1 MSKSKKNAKT
11 ASKSS
16 KKISPKS
23 KAEITL
29 KFQSDSPQAKRKVKS
44 RNGLLPHEQ
53 VTDLAAPAEATE
65 LPAIEQAFTPAPE
78 AVDLAANDPA
88 LPAEAEPSLEATT
101 AAPVAPCGDAEPAL
115 ANDTTQPAGGDT
127 GEPGATGGKRLGL
140 VSAAIRVLED
150 AGEGAAMNCPEL
162 VKAATER
169 GLWQPMA
176 GKTPASTLYAAIL
189 REIRD
194 KGDAS
199 RFTKADRGKFALNK
213 IS

>member
-1 MSKSKKNAKT
+1 
-11 ASKSS
+11 
-16 KKISPKS
+16 
-23 KAEITL
+23 
-29 KFQSDSPQAKRKVKS
+29 
-44 RNGLLPHEQ
+44 
-53 VTDLAAPAEATE
+53 
-65 LPAIEQAFTPAPE
+65 
-78 AVDLAANDPA
+78 
-88 LPAEAEPSLEATT
+88 
-101 AAPVAPCGDAEPAL
+101 
-115 ANDTTQPAGGDT
+115 
-127 GEPGATGGKRLGL
+127 
-140 VSAAIRVLED
+140 
-150 AGEGAAMNCPEL
+150 MNCPEL